1 MGADSVLVNAALNL
15 GMSRVPKDT
24 AEIFNKQYEG
34 LIAYNAAKANE
45 LVVAT
50 KAGLEGARAISNL
63 AFGTKIKPLDFE
75 GEEKKAYFSNMTAK
89 DKKGKSKPQH
99 SQYPEGTVSQTEQS
113 HNPNPT
119 TDEGPWETYYPETSN
134 KKGNTQWDMKSE
146 AEVDYTNM
154 SPSWM
159 QGGIQE
165 LPKKEPKLVDVDTE
179 KDNRG
184 FSKSGYDQRETLI
197 KESSLKMKSPFK
209 VTEEQPTKTYNKP
222 TTPQTKTTQ
231 SPVETTSTTPSL
243 SEMNIAIEK
252 MATDVAVSGIKNNYS
267 HYNKGGGMSESHA
280 DAAYNAVKDLKDQI
294 YNVVSKKSPTIE
306 DKQLT
311 TKLNQKA
318 EKLKQGLV
326 DYKGLVIATSQA
338 YGEGL
343 VNADLSFMG
352 KPNEQMLLKQ
362 IMDPKANLGKLGIK
376 AFWKDEEIY
385 YQYGPSQMFMEYSSN
400 KGMEIDPIK
409 LEEQATNVIKG
420 TDLLKMAVLKDIK
433 SENDINA
440 IINKAGDGAIA
451 TIGNTQKLLNT
462 DFKRMQATLDSD
474 FRNILNSAETNLL
487 DLFSR
492 DLTIGNSKRN
502 YKKDLLQ
509 NPAINA
515 LTYSSLGLDKS
526 VDKNNDGVISSDE
539 LSEEDRAVVLET
551 LINPRT
557 IAQKEAAISE
567 FSNYCVGLAKQEFDY
582 MRRANQQPS
591 FDPDDLMAK
600 KGNDQKSML
609 AQDLIAKY
617 SKA

>member
-34 LIAYNAAKANE
+34 IIAYNAAKANE

-50 KAGLEGARAISNL
+50 QAGLEGARAISNL
-63 AFGTKIKPLDFE
+63 AFGTKIKPFDFE
-75 GEEKKAYFSNMTAK
+75 GEEKKAYLAQ
-89 DKKGKSKPQH
+89 KGKNTANEEDGKGKKKDEKKQENK
-99 SQYPEGTVSQTEQS
+99 QETTEQIVARLQKES
-113 HNPNPT
+113 EEKTKNDKYQENL
-119 TDEGPWETYYPETSN
+119 DYFNLN
-134 KKGNTQWDMKSE
+134 KD
-146 AEVDYTNM
+146 
-154 SPSWM
+154 PSYNFT
-159 QGGIQE
+159 GG
-165 LPKKEPKLVDVDTE
+165 
-179 KDNRG
+179 
-184 FSKSGYDQRETLI
+184 
-197 KESSLKMKSPFK
+197 ESSLKMKSPFK
-209 VTEEQPTKTYNKP
+209 VTEEQPVKTYNKP
-222 TTPQTKTTQ
+222 ITPQAKTTQ
-231 SPVETTSTTPSL
+231 SPIETTSTTPSL

-400 KGMEIDPIK
+400 KGMEIDPMK

-509 NPAINA
+509 NPAINT

>member
-34 LIAYNAAKANE
+34 LIAYNQAKADTI
-45 LVVAT
+45 VAGT
-50 KAGLEGARAISNL
+50 KALLQGGMAITNVVRKKQGKELLE
-63 AFGTKIKPLDFE
+63 PLDFE
-75 GEEKKAYFSNMTAK
+75 GEKTKAYLTQ
-89 DKKGKSKPQH
+89 KGKNKANEEDGKGEKETETKKP
-99 SQYPEGTVSQTEQS
+99 TRQS
-113 HNPNPT
+113 
-119 TDEGPWETYYPETSN
+119 
-134 KKGNTQWDMKSE
+134 
-146 AEVDYTNM
+146 
-154 SPSWM
+154 
-159 QGGIQE
+159 II
-165 LPKKEPKLVDVDTE
+165 
-179 KDNRG
+179 NRG
-184 FSKSGYDQRETLI
+184 HIAVYNYETDTWEDMGPASTNPGQKTSGFGPREDGSGDGDMNSVF
-197 KESSLKMKSPFK
+197 KQKSPLK
-209 VTEEQPTKTYNKP
+209 VTEKTQTKTYNKP

-231 SPVETTSTTPSL
+231 SPIETTSTTPSL

-267 HYNKGGGMSESHA
+267 HYNKGGGMSEGHQ
-280 DAAYNAVKDLKDQI
+280 DAAYAGLKGLKEQMYAI
-294 YNVVSKKSPTIE
+294 VSKKSQTTE
-306 DKQLT
+306 DKRLA
-311 TKLNQKA
+311 TKLNQQA

-326 DYKGLVIATSQA
+326 DYKGLVITTSQA

-343 VNADLSFMG
+343 VNVDLSFMG
-352 KPNEQMLLKQ
+352 KPNEQVLLKQ
-362 IMDPKANLGKLGIK
+362 IMDPNANLGKLGINT
-376 AFWKDEEIY
+376 FWKDGEIHY
-385 YQYGPSQMFMEYSSN
+385 KYGPSQMFMEYASN

-420 TDLLKMAVLKDIK
+420 TDLLKMVVLKDIK

-440 IINKAGDGAIA
+440 VINKAGDGAIA

-509 NPAINA
+509 NPAINT

-539 LSEEDRAVVLET
+539 LSEEDRAVILET

-600 KGNDQKSML
+600 KSGNMEIEEYMKML
-609 AQDLIAKY
+609 ESDNI
-617 SKA
+617 

>member
-34 LIAYNAAKANE
+34 IIAYNAAKANE

-50 KAGLEGARAISNL
+50 QAGLEGARAISNL
-63 AFGTKIKPLDFE
+63 AFGTKIKPFDFE
-75 GEEKKAYFSNMTAK
+75 GEEKKAYLAQ
-89 DKKGKSKPQH
+89 KGKNTANEEDGKGKKKDEKKQEKE
-99 SQYPEGTVSQTEQS
+99 QETTEQIVARL
-113 HNPNPT
+113 
-119 TDEGPWETYYPETSN
+119 
-134 KKGNTQWDMKSE
+134 Q
-146 AEVDYTNM
+146 
-154 SPSWM
+154 
-159 QGGIQE
+159 
-165 LPKKEPKLVDVDTE
+165 
-179 KDNRG
+179 
-184 FSKSGYDQRETLI
+184 
-197 KESSLKMKSPFK
+197 KESEEKTKNDKYQENRDYFSLDKEKSYNFNDTSSWAQTGGESGVKMKSPFK
-209 VTEEQPTKTYNKP
+209 VTEEQPVKTYNRP

-231 SPVETTSTTPSL
+231 SPVETTPTTPSL

-400 KGMEIDPIK
+400 KGMEIDPMK

-509 NPAINA
+509 NPAINT

>member
-24 AEIFNKQYEG
+24 AEIFNRQYEG
-34 LIAYNAAKANE
+34 LIAYNQAKADTI
-45 LVVAT
+45 VAGT
-50 KAGLEGARAISNL
+50 KALLQGGMAITNVVRKKQGKELLE
-63 AFGTKIKPLDFE
+63 PLDFE
-75 GEEKKAYFSNMTAK
+75 GEKTKAYLTQ
-89 DKKGKSKPQH
+89 KGKNKANEEDGKGEKETETKKP
-99 SQYPEGTVSQTEQS
+99 TRQS
-113 HNPNPT
+113 
-119 TDEGPWETYYPETSN
+119 
-134 KKGNTQWDMKSE
+134 
-146 AEVDYTNM
+146 
-154 SPSWM
+154 
-159 QGGIQE
+159 II
-165 LPKKEPKLVDVDTE
+165 
-179 KDNRG
+179 NRG
-184 FSKSGYDQRETLI
+184 HIAVYNYETDTWEDMGPASTNPGQKTSGFEYPREDGSGDGDMNSAF
-197 KESSLKMKSPFK
+197 KQKSPLK
-209 VTEEQPTKTYNKP
+209 VTEKTQTKTYNKP

-267 HYNKGGGMSESHA
+267 HYNKGGGMSEGHQ
-280 DAAYNAVKDLKDQI
+280 DAAYAGLKGLKEQMYAI
-294 YNVVSKKSPTIE
+294 VSKKSQTTE
-306 DKQLT
+306 DKRLA
-311 TKLNQKA
+311 TKLNQQA

-343 VNADLSFMG
+343 VNTDLSFMG
-352 KPNEQMLLKQ
+352 KPNEQVLLKQ
-362 IMDPKANLGKLGIK
+362 IMDPNANLGKLGIN
-376 AFWKDEEIY
+376 AFWKDGEIHY
-385 YQYGPSQMFMEYSSN
+385 KYGPSQMFMEYASN
-400 KGMEIDPIK
+400 KGMEIDPVK

-440 IINKAGDGAIA
+440 VINKAGDGAIA

-509 NPAINA
+509 NPAINT

-526 VDKNNDGVISSDE
+526 VDENNDGVISSDE
-539 LSEEDRAVVLET
+539 LSEEDRAVILET

-600 KGNDQKSML
+600 KGGNMEIEEYMKML
-609 AQDLIAKY
+609 ESDNI
-617 SKA
+617 

>member
-24 AEIFNKQYEG
+24 AEIFNRQYEG
-34 LIAYNAAKANE
+34 IIAYNTAKANE

-75 GEEKKAYFSNMTAK
+75 GEEKKAYLAQ
-89 DKKGKSKPQH
+89 KGKNTANEEDGKGEKKDGEGQKTQTKKP
-99 SQYPEGTVSQTEQS
+99 TRQS
-113 HNPNPT
+113 
-119 TDEGPWETYYPETSN
+119 
-134 KKGNTQWDMKSE
+134 
-146 AEVDYTNM
+146 
-154 SPSWM
+154 
-159 QGGIQE
+159 II
-165 LPKKEPKLVDVDTE
+165 
-179 KDNRG
+179 NRG
-184 FSKSGYDQRETLI
+184 HAAVYNYETDTWEDMGPASTNPGLKTSGFGPREDG
-197 KESSLKMKSPFK
+197 SGDGDMNSAFQQKSPLK
-209 VTEEQPTKTYNKP
+209 VTEKTQTKTYNKP
-222 TTPQTKTTQ
+222 TTSQTKTTQ

-294 YNVVSKKSPTIE
+294 YNVMSIKSPTID

-376 AFWKDEEIY
+376 AFWKDEEIH
-385 YQYGPSQMFMEYSSN
+385 YQYGPSQMFMEYASN

-509 NPAINA
+509 NPDINT
-515 LTYSSLGLDKS
+515 LTYFSLGLDKS
-526 VDKNNDGVISSDE
+526 VDENNDGVMSSDE
-539 LSEEDRAVVLET
+539 LSEEDRAVILET

-557 IAQKEAAISE
+557 TAQKEAAISE

-600 KGNDQKSML
+600 KGGNMEIEEYMKML
-609 AQDLIAKY
+609 ESDNI
-617 SKA
+617 

>member
-34 LIAYNAAKANE
+34 IIAYNAAKANE

-89 DKKGKSKPQH
+89 GKKGKSNPQH
-99 SQYPEGTVSQTEQS
+99 PEYPEQS
-113 HNPNPT
+113 T
-119 TDEGPWETYYPETSN
+119 RPEEKEES
-134 KKGNTQWDMKSE
+134 
-146 AEVDYTNM
+146 VD
-154 SPSWM
+154 
-159 QGGIQE
+159 
-165 LPKKEPKLVDVDTE
+165 D
-179 KDNRG
+179 
-184 FSKSGYDQRETLI
+184 LI
-197 KESSLKMKSPFK
+197 KGIEQESADKTRNDKYQENRDYFSLDKKKSYNFNDTSSWAQAGGESGVKMKSPFK
-209 VTEEQPTKTYNKP
+209 VTEEQPVKTYNRP

-231 SPVETTSTTPSL
+231 SPVETTPTTPSL

-400 KGMEIDPIK
+400 KGMEIDPMK

-551 LINPRT
+551 LVNPRT

-600 KGNDQKSML
+600 KGNDHGKSML

>member
-34 LIAYNAAKANE
+34 IIAYNAAKANE

-50 KAGLEGARAISNL
+50 QAGLEGTRAISNL
-63 AFGTKIKPLDFE
+63 AFGTKIKPFDFE
-75 GEEKKAYFSNMTAK
+75 GEEKKAYLAQ
-89 DKKGKSKPQH
+89 KGKNTANEEDGKGKKKDEKKQETQTKKP
-99 SQYPEGTVSQTEQS
+99 TKQS
-113 HNPNPT
+113 IINLGNIAVYNYETDTWEDMGPASTNPGLKPSGF
-119 TDEGPWETYYPETSN
+119 GPREDGS
-134 KKGNTQWDMKSE
+134 GDGDMNN
-146 AEVDYTNM
+146 AF
-154 SPSWM
+154 
-159 QGGIQE
+159 QQ
-165 LPKKEPKLVDVDTE
+165 
-179 KDNRG
+179 
-184 FSKSGYDQRETLI
+184 
-197 KESSLKMKSPFK
+197 KSPLK
-209 VTEEQPTKTYNKP
+209 VTKETQTKTYNKP
-222 TTPQTKTTQ
+222 TTTQTKTTQ
-231 SPVETTSTTPSL
+231 SPVETTPTTPSL

-267 HYNKGGGMSESHA
+267 HYNKGGGMSESHT
-280 DAAYNAVKDLKDQI
+280 DAAYNAVKSLKDQI

-362 IMDPKANLGKLGIK
+362 IMDPKANLEKLGIK
-376 AFWKDEEIY
+376 AFWKDEEIH

-509 NPAINA
+509 NPAINT

-600 KGNDQKSML
+600 KGGNMEIEEYMKML
-609 AQDLIAKY
+609 ESDNI
-617 SKA
+617 

>member
-1 MGADSVLVNAALNL
+1 MGADSVLVNAALQL
-15 GMSRVPKDT
+15 GMSRVPGDT

-34 LIAYNAAKANE
+34 LIAYSKATADAVTAGAKFAA
-45 LVVAT
+45 
-50 KAGLEGARAISNL
+50 EGARAIINVGRKKQGKEL
-63 AFGTKIKPLDFE
+63 LGPLDFE
-75 GEEKKAYFSNMTAK
+75 GKEKEAFLTQKGKNKANEQDGKGEKKGGNGQETTKQSTTEEDNIKRGGELLNLERTTHGLYDT
-89 DKKGKSKPQH
+89 DKKKFT
-99 SQYPEGTVSQTEQS
+99 GTQKEINSLFPTKKQRNINKNTEMFG
-113 HNPNPT
+113 
-119 TDEGPWETYYPETSN
+119 D
-134 KKGNTQWDMKSE
+134 KF
-146 AEVDYTNM
+146 M
-154 SPSWM
+154 S
-159 QGGIQE
+159 GYE
-165 LPKKEPKLVDVDTE
+165 LPTFTPDF
-179 KDNRG
+179 RAP
-184 FSKSGYDQRETLI
+184 I
-197 KESSLKMKSPFK
+197 KMKSPFK
-209 VTEEQPTKTYNKP
+209 ITEEQPVKTYNKP
-222 TTPQTKTTQ
+222 TTSQTKTTQ
-231 SPVETTSTTPSL
+231 SSVETTSTTPSL
-243 SEMNIAIEK
+243 SEMNIAMER
-252 MATDVAVSGIKNNYS
+252 MATDVAVSSIKNNYS
-267 HYNKGGGMSESHA
+267 YYNKGGGLNEGHQ
-280 DAAYNAVKDLKDQI
+280 DAAYAGLKGLKDQMYAI
-294 YNVVSKKSPTIE
+294 VSKKSQTTE
-306 DKQLT
+306 DKQFA
-311 TKLNQKA
+311 TKLNQQA

-343 VNADLSFMG
+343 VNTDLSFMG
-352 KPNEQMLLKQ
+352 KPNEQVLLKQ
-362 IMDPKANLGKLGIK
+362 IMDPNANLGKLGINT
-376 AFWKDEEIY
+376 FWKDGEIHY
-385 YQYGPSQMFMEYSSN
+385 KYGPSQMFMEYASN
-400 KGMEIDPIK
+400 KGMEIDPMK
-409 LEEQATNVIKG
+409 LEEQAANVIKG

-509 NPAINA
+509 NPAINT

-526 VDKNNDGVISSDE
+526 VDENNDGVISSDE
-539 LSEEDRAVVLET
+539 LSDEDRAVILET

-600 KGNDQKSML
+600 KGGNMEIEEYMKML
-609 AQDLIAKY
+609 ESDNI
-617 SKA
+617 

>member
-99 SQYPEGTVSQTEQS
+99 PDYPEQS
-113 HNPNPT
+113 TRPV
-119 TDEGPWETYYPETSN
+119 EEEES
-134 KKGNTQWDMKSE
+134 
-146 AEVDYTNM
+146 VD
-154 SPSWM
+154 
-159 QGGIQE
+159 
-165 LPKKEPKLVDVDTE
+165 D
-179 KDNRG
+179 
-184 FSKSGYDQRETLI
+184 LI
-197 KESSLKMKSPFK
+197 KGIEQESADKTKNDKYQENRDYFSLDKKKSYNFNDTSSWAQTGGESGVKMKSPFK
-209 VTEEQPTKTYNKP
+209 VTEEQPVKTYNRP
-222 TTPQTKTTQ
+222 TTSQTKTTQ
-231 SPVETTSTTPSL
+231 SPVETTPTTPSL

-294 YNVVSKKSPTIE
+294 YNVVSKKSLTIE

-352 KPNEQMLLKQ
+352 KPNEQVLLKQ
-362 IMDPKANLGKLGIK
+362 IMDPNANLGKLGIN
-376 AFWKDEEIY
+376 AFWKDGEIY
-385 YQYGPSQMFMEYSSN
+385 YKYGPSQMFMEYASN

-509 NPAINA
+509 NPAINT

-600 KGNDQKSML
+600 KGGNMEIEEYMKML
-609 AQDLIAKY
+609 ESDNI
-617 SKA
+617 

>member
-34 LIAYNAAKANE
+34 IIAYNAAKANE

-89 DKKGKSKPQH
+89 GKKGKSKPQH
-99 SQYPEGTVSQTEQS
+99 SEYPEQSFMPQKTEES
-113 HNPNPT
+113 I
-119 TDEGPWETYYPETSN
+119 TDQGNVPMWNNKTKTWEDMGPRDADPGYKTS
-134 KKGNTQWDMKSE
+134 GFGPREDGSGGGDMNS
-146 AEVDYTNM
+146 AFH
-154 SPSWM
+154 
-159 QGGIQE
+159 Q
-165 LPKKEPKLVDVDTE
+165 
-179 KDNRG
+179 
-184 FSKSGYDQRETLI
+184 
-197 KESSLKMKSPFK
+197 KSPLK
-209 VTEEQPTKTYNKP
+209 VTKETQTKTYNKP
-222 TTPQTKTTQ
+222 TTTQTKTTQ
-231 SPVETTSTTPSL
+231 SPVETTPTTPSL

-376 AFWKDEEIY
+376 AFWKDEEIH

-509 NPAINA
+509 NPAINT

-600 KGNDQKSML
+600 KGGNMEIEEYMKML
-609 AQDLIAKY
+609 ESDNI
-617 SKA
+617 

>member
-1 MGADSVLVNAALNL
+1 M
-15 GMSRVPKDT
+15 
-24 AEIFNKQYEG
+24 
-34 LIAYNAAKANE
+34 LI
-45 LVVAT
+45 
-50 KAGLEGARAISNL
+50 
-63 AFGTKIKPLDFE
+63 
-75 GEEKKAYFSNMTAK
+75 
-89 DKKGKSKPQH
+89 
-99 SQYPEGTVSQTEQS
+99 
-113 HNPNPT
+113 
-119 TDEGPWETYYPETSN
+119 
-134 KKGNTQWDMKSE
+134 
-146 AEVDYTNM
+146 
-154 SPSWM
+154 
-159 QGGIQE
+159 
-165 LPKKEPKLVDVDTE
+165 
-179 KDNRG
+179 
-184 FSKSGYDQRETLI
+184 
-197 KESSLKMKSPFK
+197 
-209 VTEEQPTKTYNKP
+209 
-222 TTPQTKTTQ
+222 
-231 SPVETTSTTPSL
+231 
-243 SEMNIAIEK
+243 
-252 MATDVAVSGIKNNYS
+252 
-267 HYNKGGGMSESHA
+267 
-280 DAAYNAVKDLKDQI
+280 
-294 YNVVSKKSPTIE
+294 
-306 DKQLT
+306 
-311 TKLNQKA
+311 
-318 EKLKQGLV
+318 
-326 DYKGLVIATSQA
+326 
-338 YGEGL
+338 
-343 VNADLSFMG
+343 LSFMG

-400 KGMEIDPIK
+400 KGMEIDPMK

-551 LINPRT
+551 LVNPRT

-600 KGNDQKSML
+600 KG
-609 AQDLIAKY
+609 
-617 SKA
+617 

>member
-1 MGADSVLVNAALNL
+1 
-15 GMSRVPKDT
+15 
-24 AEIFNKQYEG
+24 
-34 LIAYNAAKANE
+34 
-45 LVVAT
+45 
-50 KAGLEGARAISNL
+50 
-63 AFGTKIKPLDFE
+63 
-75 GEEKKAYFSNMTAK
+75 
-89 DKKGKSKPQH
+89 
-99 SQYPEGTVSQTEQS
+99 
-113 HNPNPT
+113 
-119 TDEGPWETYYPETSN
+119 
-134 KKGNTQWDMKSE
+134 
-146 AEVDYTNM
+146 
-154 SPSWM
+154 
-159 QGGIQE
+159 
-165 LPKKEPKLVDVDTE
+165 
-179 KDNRG
+179 
-184 FSKSGYDQRETLI
+184 
-197 KESSLKMKSPFK
+197 MKSPLK
-209 VTEEQPTKTYNKP
+209 ATKETPTKTYNKP
-222 TTPQTKTTQ
+222 TTSQTKTTQ

-243 SEMNIAIEK
+243 SEMNIAMER
-252 MATDVAVSGIKNNYS
+252 MATDVAVSSIKNNYS
-267 HYNKGGGMSESHA
+267 YYNKGGGLNEGHQ
-280 DAAYNAVKDLKDQI
+280 DAAYAGLKGLKDQMYAI
-294 YNVVSKKSPTIE
+294 VSKKSQTTE
-306 DKQLT
+306 DKQFA
-311 TKLNQKA
+311 TKLNQQA

-343 VNADLSFMG
+343 VNTDLSFMG
-352 KPNEQMLLKQ
+352 KPNEQVLLKQ
-362 IMDPKANLGKLGIK
+362 IMDPNANLGKLGINT
-376 AFWKDEEIY
+376 FWKDGEIHY
-385 YQYGPSQMFMEYSSN
+385 KYGPSQMFMEYASN

-509 NPAINA
+509 NPAINT

-526 VDKNNDGVISSDE
+526 VDENNDGVMSSDE
-539 LSEEDRAVVLET
+539 LSEEDRAVILET

-557 IAQKEAAISE
+557 TAQKEAAISE

-600 KGNDQKSML
+600 KGGNMEIEEYMKML
-609 AQDLIAKY
+609 ESDNI
-617 SKA
+617 

>member
-1 MGADSVLVNAALNL
+1 MGADSVLVNAALRL
-15 GMSRVPKDT
+15 GMSRVPGDT

-34 LIAYNAAKANE
+34 LIAYNQAKADTI
-45 LVVAT
+45 VAGT
-50 KAGLEGARAISNL
+50 KALLQGGMAITNVVRKKQGKELLE
-63 AFGTKIKPLDFE
+63 PLDFE
-75 GEEKKAYFSNMTAK
+75 GEKTKAYLAQEGKNKANEEDGKGEKK
-89 DKKGKSKPQH
+89 DEKKQ
-99 SQYPEGTVSQTEQS
+99 ETTEQIVARLQKES
-113 HNPNPT
+113 EEKTKNDKYQENL
-119 TDEGPWETYYPETSN
+119 DYFNLN
-134 KKGNTQWDMKSE
+134 KD
-146 AEVDYTNM
+146 
-154 SPSWM
+154 PSYNFT
-159 QGGIQE
+159 GG
-165 LPKKEPKLVDVDTE
+165 
-179 KDNRG
+179 
-184 FSKSGYDQRETLI
+184 
-197 KESSLKMKSPFK
+197 ESSLKMKSPFK
-209 VTEEQPTKTYNKP
+209 VTEEQPIKTYNKP
-222 TTPQTKTTQ
+222 TTQTKTTQ
-231 SPVETTSTTPSL
+231 SPVETAPTTPSL

-252 MATDVAVSGIKNNYS
+252 MATDVAVSGIKNNYG
-267 HYNKGGGMSESHA
+267 HYNKGGGMSEGHQ
-280 DAAYNAVKDLKDQI
+280 DAAYAGLKYLKEQMYAI
-294 YNVVSKKSPTIE
+294 ASKKSQTTE
-306 DKQLT
+306 DKREA
-311 TKLNQKA
+311 TKLNQQA
-318 EKLKQGLV
+318 GKLKQGLV

-343 VNADLSFMG
+343 VNTDLSFMG
-352 KPNEQMLLKQ
+352 KPNEQVLLKQ
-362 IMDPKANLGKLGIK
+362 IMDPNANLGKLGINT
-376 AFWKDEEIY
+376 FWKDGEIHY
-385 YQYGPSQMFMEYSSN
+385 KYGPSQMFMEYASN
-400 KGMEIDPIK
+400 KGMEIDPMK

-509 NPAINA
+509 NPAINT

-526 VDKNNDGVISSDE
+526 VDKNNDGIMSSDE
-539 LSEEDRAVVLET
+539 LSEEDRAVILET

-557 IAQKEAAISE
+557 TAQKEAAISE

-600 KGNDQKSML
+600 KGGNMEIEEYMKML
-609 AQDLIAKY
+609 ESDNI
-617 SKA
+617 

>member
-24 AEIFNKQYEG
+24 AEIFNRQYEG
-34 LIAYNAAKANE
+34 LIAYNQAKADTI
-45 LVVAT
+45 VAGT
-50 KAGLEGARAISNL
+50 KALLQGGMAITNVVRKKQGKELLE
-63 AFGTKIKPLDFE
+63 PLDFE
-75 GEEKKAYFSNMTAK
+75 GEKTKAYLTQ
-89 DKKGKSKPQH
+89 KGKNKANEEDGKGEKETETKKP
-99 SQYPEGTVSQTEQS
+99 TRQS
-113 HNPNPT
+113 
-119 TDEGPWETYYPETSN
+119 
-134 KKGNTQWDMKSE
+134 
-146 AEVDYTNM
+146 
-154 SPSWM
+154 
-159 QGGIQE
+159 II
-165 LPKKEPKLVDVDTE
+165 
-179 KDNRG
+179 NRG
-184 FSKSGYDQRETLI
+184 HIAVYNYETDTWEDMGPASTNPGQKTSGFGPREDGSGDGDMNSVF
-197 KESSLKMKSPFK
+197 KQKSPLK
-209 VTEEQPTKTYNKP
+209 VTEKTQTKTYNKP

-231 SPVETTSTTPSL
+231 SPIETTSTTPSL

-252 MATDVAVSGIKNNYS
+252 MATDVAVSGIKNNYG
-267 HYNKGGGMSESHA
+267 HYNKGGGMSEGHQ
-280 DAAYNAVKDLKDQI
+280 DAAYAGLKGLKEQMYAI
-294 YNVVSKKSPTIE
+294 VSKKSQTTE
-306 DKQLT
+306 DKRLA
-311 TKLNQKA
+311 TKLNQQA

-326 DYKGLVIATSQA
+326 DYKGLVITTSQA

-343 VNADLSFMG
+343 VNVDLSFMG
-352 KPNEQMLLKQ
+352 KPNEQVLLKQ
-362 IMDPKANLGKLGIK
+362 IMDPNANLGKLGINT
-376 AFWKDEEIY
+376 FWKDGEIHY
-385 YQYGPSQMFMEYSSN
+385 KYGPSQMFMEYASN

-420 TDLLKMAVLKDIK
+420 TDLLKMVVLKDIK

-440 IINKAGDGAIA
+440 VINKAGDGAIA

-509 NPAINA
+509 NPAINT

-526 VDKNNDGVISSDE
+526 VDENNDGVISSDE
-539 LSEEDRAVVLET
+539 LSEEDRAVILET

-600 KGNDQKSML
+600 KSGNMEIEEYMKML
-609 AQDLIAKY
+609 ESDNI
-617 SKA
+617 

>member
-34 LIAYNAAKANE
+34 LIAYNQAKADTI
-45 LVVAT
+45 VAGT
-50 KAGLEGARAISNL
+50 KALLQGGMAITNVVRKKQGKELLE
-63 AFGTKIKPLDFE
+63 PLDFE
-75 GEEKKAYFSNMTAK
+75 GEKTKAYLTQKGKNKANKEDGKGKKKNEEKQETTEQIVARLQKESEKKTKNDKYQENLDYFNLNK
-89 DKKGKSKPQH
+89 DPSYNFNDTSSWARTGGK
-99 SQYPEGTVSQTEQS
+99 
-113 HNPNPT
+113 
-119 TDEGPWETYYPETSN
+119 
-134 KKGNTQWDMKSE
+134 
-146 AEVDYTNM
+146 
-154 SPSWM
+154 
-159 QGGIQE
+159 
-165 LPKKEPKLVDVDTE
+165 
-179 KDNRG
+179 
-184 FSKSGYDQRETLI
+184 
-197 KESSLKMKSPFK
+197 SSLKMKSPFK
-209 VTEEQPTKTYNKP
+209 VAEEQPTKTYNKP

-267 HYNKGGGMSESHA
+267 NYNKGGGMSEGHK
-280 DAAYNAVKDLKDQI
+280 DAAYAGLKGLKEQMYAI
-294 YNVVSKKSPTIE
+294 VSKKSQTTE
-306 DKQLT
+306 DKQFA
-311 TKLNQKA
+311 TKLNQQA

-343 VNADLSFMG
+343 VNTDLSFMG
-352 KPNEQMLLKQ
+352 KPNEQVLLKQ
-362 IMDPKANLGKLGIK
+362 IMDPNANLGKLGIN
-376 AFWKDEEIY
+376 AFWKDGEIY
-385 YQYGPSQMFMEYSSN
+385 YKYGPSQMFMEYASN

-509 NPAINA
+509 NPAINT

-539 LSEEDRAVVLET
+539 LSEEDRAVILET

-557 IAQKEAAISE
+557 TAQKEAAISE

>member
-34 LIAYNAAKANE
+34 IIAYNAAKANE

-89 DKKGKSKPQH
+89 GKKGKSKPQH
-99 SQYPEGTVSQTEQS
+99 SEYPEQSFMPQETEESITGQG
-113 HNPNPT
+113 NVPMWNNKT
-119 TDEGPWETYYPETSN
+119 KTWEDMGPRDADPGYKTS
-134 KKGNTQWDMKSE
+134 GFGPREDGSGGGDMNS
-146 AEVDYTNM
+146 AFH
-154 SPSWM
+154 
-159 QGGIQE
+159 Q
-165 LPKKEPKLVDVDTE
+165 
-179 KDNRG
+179 
-184 FSKSGYDQRETLI
+184 
-197 KESSLKMKSPFK
+197 KSPLK
-209 VTEEQPTKTYNKP
+209 VTKETQTKTYNKP
-222 TTPQTKTTQ
+222 TTTQTKTTQ
-231 SPVETTSTTPSL
+231 SPVETTPTTPSL

-376 AFWKDEEIY
+376 AFWKDEEIH

-509 NPAINA
+509 NPAINT

-600 KGNDQKSML
+600 KGGNMEIEEYMKML
-609 AQDLIAKY
+609 ESDNI
-617 SKA
+617 